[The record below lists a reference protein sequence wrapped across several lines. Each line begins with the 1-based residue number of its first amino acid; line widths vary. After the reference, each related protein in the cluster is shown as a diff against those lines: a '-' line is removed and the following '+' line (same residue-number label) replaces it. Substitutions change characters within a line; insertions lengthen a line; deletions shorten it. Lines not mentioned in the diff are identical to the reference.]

1 MTISFLMSLKNY
13 LFHIKDT
20 GWNLGFPLLML
31 AFFLLIAWIWIA
43 THKKQSCTND
53 EKVVTTTGNIL
64 NAFFIS
70 GLITLTLAL
79 FVVIALLKFTAFFG
93 NTFCQFGVV
102 IGFLLICGLT
112 LWSYTSICLHVK
124 HRTIALLN
132 TPIANTFMTQR
143 FKVMKKH
150 VRMYMLLFL
159 FTIVPFGLLL
169 IQSNRASLVS
179 IVLDNSG
186 SMNQYLDYGAF
197 SLSNVLEES
206 PHKGEYVFTTLDIRP
221 SYSPK
226 DSTIQQYFETIV
238 NTTDPNR
245 LPTSTATYANPQ
257 GLINDF
263 LQVSTAGSTPLL
275 QGIWQNYLTARNN
288 FAHYKNRKMIVVSDG
303 ADDIYALEELL
314 KQRWQHQDI
323 FQQQGKVGESPVE
336 FFNGGIYAINLGG
349 DESAYLWED
358 CYESI
363 SLRDG
368 NSQQSYFEALI
379 DILPEMFFDWM
390 LIFFI
395 MGLLGITFFFGIVI
409 PYLTLK

>member
-13 LFHIKDT
+13 LSHIGDT

-31 AFFLLIAWIWIA
+31 AIFLVCVWIWMIS
-43 THKKQSCTND
+43 HKKQYSIED
-53 EKVVTTTGNIL
+53 EKAVTTPQKVWD
-64 NAFFIS
+64 AFFIS
-70 GLITLTLAL
+70 GLFTLIITT
-79 FVVIALLKFTAFFG
+79 FVVIILLKFTAFFG
-93 NTFCQFGVV
+93 HTFCQSGVI

-112 LWSYTSICLHVK
+112 LWSFTSICLHVK
-124 HRTIALLN
+124 HRTIALMN
-132 TPIANTFMTQR
+132 TPIANTFMVQR
-143 FKVMKKH
+143 FKAMKKH
-150 VRMYMLLFL
+150 IRLYLLLFL
-159 FTIVPFGLLL
+159 LTIVPFGLLL

-226 DSTIQQYFETIV
+226 DSTVQQYFETIV

-314 KQRWQHQDI
+314 KQRWQHQDV

-349 DESAYLWED
+349 DESAYLWDD

-395 MGLLGITFFFGIVI
+395 IGLHGITFIFGICI